1 MFSMGSQ
8 SDLRNLQGFRSAL
21 ERCVAVIEFAPDG
34 TILTAN
40 QKFLDTMG
48 YRLDE
53 IKGRHHSLLVSKED
67 VADPAYAAFWKALQ
81 SGQARSGEFRRI
93 AKNGKSV
100 WLEAFYS
107 PVTGAG
113 GKVERVVKIACE
125 NSARMEEVAHNASLI
140 NAINQ
145 TQAVIEF
152 SVDGTIQKANR
163 NFLTTMGY
171 EESEIVGQHHRIFM
185 SAAEGQSEAY
195 RSFWEDLRAGRSREG
210 EFMRVAKGGRHVW
223 LRASYNP
230 VLDGDGKVR
239 GVVKFAVDIT
249 ARKLAAAE
257 NAARLAAIDKA
268 QAIIEFNLD
277 GTIVTANAN
286 FLAVTGYTLE
296 EIRGKHH
303 SLFVDP
309 DERQSVAY
317 RTFWEELRAGK
328 LQSGQ
333 YHRLGKGGRDIWI
346 EASYNPV
353 IDACTG
359 QPSKVVKFA
368 TDVTRRVQEAE
379 HDKRVSEMLRD
390 VAVGTTQLSQ
400 SVGEIAS
407 GMENSTKTAAEAVG
421 LASSADVA
429 SHRLVEAAEAM
440 GGIVDVIKDITSQIN
455 LLALNA
461 TIESARAGEAGK
473 GFAVVAGE
481 VKNLAM
487 QARNATERISG
498 EIENMRGISGE
509 VGDALSIIRN
519 AIEKVQG
526 YVGATAVAVEQQS
539 SVTGR
544 MSQAA
549 REIMTV

>member
-1 MFSMGSQ
+1 MFNFGSQ
-8 SDLRNLQGFRSAL
+8 SDLRSLQGFRSAL

-34 TILTAN
+34 TVLTAN
-40 QKFLDTMG
+40 QKFLDTVG
-48 YRLDE
+48 YRLEE
-53 IKGRHHSLLVSKED
+53 IQGKHHSLFVGRDEA
-67 VADPAYAAFWKALQ
+67 ADPGYAAFWKALRDGQ
-81 SGQARSGEFRRI
+81 SRSGEVRRVS
-93 AKNGKSV
+93 KSGKSI

-107 PVTGAG
+107 PVVGPG

-125 NSARMEEVAHNASLI
+125 SSARMQEVAHNASLI

-152 SVDGTIQKANR
+152 TVDGIVRKANA

-171 EESEIVGQHHRIFM
+171 EEKEIIGQHHRMFM
-185 SAAEGQSEAY
+185 MPAESESQAY

-210 EFMRVAKGGRHVW
+210 EFMRVANGGRHVW

-230 VLDGDGKVR
+230 ILDGDGVVR

-249 ARKLAAAE
+249 SRKLAAAE
-257 NAARLAAIDKA
+257 NAAKLAALDKS
-268 QAIIEFNLD
+268 QAVIEFNLD
-277 GTIVTANAN
+277 GTIITANAN
-286 FLAVTGYTLE
+286 FLAVLGYTLE

-303 SLFVDP
+303 SLFMP
-309 DERQSVAY
+309 AEERNAAGY
-317 RTFWEELRAGK
+317 KAFWDDLRAGK
-328 LQSGQ
+328 PQSGQ
-333 YHRLGKGGRDIWI
+333 FHRIGKGGRDVWI

-353 IDACTG
+353 MDVCSNKPA
-359 QPSKVVKFA
+359 KVVKFA
-368 TDVTRRVQEAE
+368 TDVTKRVLEAE
-379 HDKRVSEMLRD
+379 HDRRVSEMLRD

-481 VKNLAM
+481 VKNLAQ

-509 VGDALSIIRN
+509 VGDALSTIRS

-526 YVGATAVAVEQQS
+526 FVGATAVAVEQQS